1 MSNLRYDRHISLP
14 QVGLDGQRKLNESS
28 VLCIGAGGL
37 GSPILMYLT
46 AAGIGRIGIVD
57 FDEVD
62 LSNLQRQILHSEDEV
77 GSKKVQSAKHRLQ
90 QLNSEVEIETYEEML
105 TAQNAKSIIEGWDLV
120 IDGTDNLPTRY
131 LVDDCCRLLDK
142 PWVYGSIYR
151 FEGQV
156 SVFNYNNG
164 PCYRDLF
171 PTPPPPNS
179 VPSCAEGGV
188 LGILPGVIG
197 SIQATEAIKMI
208 LGIGDVLSGRLL
220 IYNSLEMSFRL
231 LNFKKDEEMKKPS
244 NLEESGKLF
253 EEFCI
258 IPKVETESV
267 NTQSAGTEDMM
278 FKRIDAG
285 EFIDKRENG
294 WNPFFLDV
302 RSEKEYS
309 SARITTID
317 KQIEHLQILSIK
329 DELPKDR
336 EIVIHCHSGMRS
348 QLACMLLIENGFD
361 ADKLYNLEGGIV
373 AYSQL
378 KPEEIE

>member
-1 MSNLRYDRHISLP
+1 M
-14 QVGLDGQRKLNESS
+14 
-28 VLCIGAGGL
+28 
-37 GSPILMYLT
+37 
-46 AAGIGRIGIVD
+46 
-57 FDEVD
+57 
-62 LSNLQRQILHSEDEV
+62 
-77 GSKKVQSAKHRLQ
+77 
-90 QLNSEVEIETYEEML
+90 
-105 TAQNAKSIIEGWDLV
+105 
-120 IDGTDNLPTRY
+120 
-131 LVDDCCRLLDK
+131 DDCCRLLDK

-208 LGIGDVLSGRLL
+208 LGIGDVLSEATNLQL
-220 IYNSLEMSFRL
+220 IRNEFQATE
-231 LNFKKDEEMKKPS
+231 FQKDEEMKKPS

-258 IPKVETESV
+258 IPEVETESV
-267 NTQSAGTEDMM
+267 NTQSAGTGDMM
-278 FKRIDAG
+278 FKRIDAA
-285 EFIDKRENG
+285 EFIDKRESG
-294 WNPFFLDV
+294 WNPRFLDV
-302 RSEKEYS
+302 RSEQEYS

-317 KQIEHLQILSIK
+317 KQIEHLQVLSIA

-336 EIVIHCHSGMRS
+336 DSNTLSFGNEVSISM
-348 QLACMLLIENGFD
+348 
-361 ADKLYNLEGGIV
+361 YV
-373 AYSQL
+373 AY
-378 KPEEIE
+378 